1 MNEHNHFEK
10 VKYFRSTICVWFLW
24 HMKFYNQNAALYE
37 SLLQSAGKLSP
48 GLSYQRILLRTLQT
62 VLRGSCFIYLQSV
75 LGTILI
81 TRISYKYRF
90 YRWLTMSNVW
100 SCFHMQC
107 QIIISY
113 ALSGHVFIWK
123 SKSRYDLRACK
134 KRDGISNLRSCGK
147 RLVRWKKFKM
157 AKLHLFFLERRG

>member
-1 MNEHNHFEK
+1 MNERNHFENP
-10 VKYFRSTICVWFLW
+10 KYFRSTICVWFLW
-24 HMKFYNQNAALYE
+24 YMKFYNQNAALYE

-90 YRWLTMSNVW
+90 YRWLTMSNVR

-107 QIIISY
+107 QVMFSYAMSDHVFICNVRSCFHMQCQVMFSY
-113 ALSGHVFIWK
+113 ALSGHVFI
-123 SKSRYDLRACK
+123 C
-134 KRDGISNLRSCGK
+134 NVRS
-147 RLVRWKKFKM
+147 
-157 AKLHLFFLERRG
+157 